1 VWTGIGAAGTAVLG
15 ILAYGEGAT
24 LVRVALL
31 VGLVACIVGLKFV
44 AEH

>member
-1 VWTGIGAAGTAVLG
+1 VLG